1 MIKVNIWEMD
11 GFMGRKLDE
20 VKTFDTLKEAQDFCA
35 EYNSH
40 NNLPYVPE
48 WYMVAIIQD

>member
-11 GFMGRKLDE
+11 RFMGSKLDE
-20 VKTFDTLKEAQDFCA
+20 VKTFNTLEQAEVFCK

>member
-1 MIKVNIWEMD
+1 MTKVNIWEMD
-11 GFMGRKLDE
+11 RFMGSKLDE
-20 VKTFDTLKEAQDFCA
+20 VKTFDTLQQAEDFCT